1 MKKTF
6 VISLIFLFKLTF
18 SQKNYAPG
26 YIYTATNDSVSGKIK
41 DRLFFASSGKKIK
54 FIGTDGITKKFNA
67 RNLYGYSKLGLL
79 KYLSIPSSIF
89 GGRLRFMKV
98 IEEGDLMLLSFTQT
112 RSSGTSYSSSY
123 GGFSNAMYTSHS
135 GSSTTTRFFIMK
147 RGVRNKTGRIP
158 YLGFKNF
165 MLDYVSD
172 DAEVKKLV
180 EEKSLTYLDV
190 QLIIKKYNE
199 NRKNK

>member
-1 MKKTF
+1 MKKMF
-6 VISLIFLFKLTF
+6 VISLLFLVKLSF
-18 SQKNYAPG
+18 SQRNYAPG
-26 YIYTATNDSVSGKIK
+26 YIYTASNDSVSGKIK
-41 DRLFFASSGKKIK
+41 DRLFFATSGKKIK
-54 FIGTDGITKKFNA
+54 FIGTDGITKKLKA

-79 KYLSIPSSIF
+79 KFLSIPSSIF

-98 IEEGDLMLLSFTQT
+98 IEEGDLVLLSYTQT
-112 RSSGTSYSSSY
+112 HSSGTSYGSSY
-123 GGFSNAMYTSHS
+123 GAFSNSMYTGHS
-135 GSSTTTRFFIMK
+135 GSTTTTRFFIMK
-147 RGVRNKTGRIP
+147 KGVKNKTGRIP

-172 DAEVKKLV
+172 DTEVKKLV

-199 NRKNK
+199 NKKNK